1 MTKQKVVPIGRKVLI
16 KNKKAAQ
23 FYSGTQIIRTEAVED
38 FVADIVAVGD
48 LVDNLSIGD
57 TVKYSEHSM
66 GIEMMHEGEKVL
78 LVNCDMI
85 FAKIFDV

>member
-38 FVADIVAVGD
+38 FVADN
-48 LVDNLSIGD
+48 NL
-57 TVKYSEHSM
+57 
-66 GIEMMHEGEKVL
+66 L
-78 LVNCDMI
+78 LKKRHNQI
-85 FAKIFDV
+85 IK